1 MWRLQTSKPEKT
13 KDFSALDASTLTG
26 RQTIAE
32 FNKVVDEKT
41 EELSAGHETYTIAQ
55 QYTNLCTAVN
65 HAIQSVLPDKKKGK
79 RFARVVS
86 KRTRDLFKVRE
97 KMDKSNAKRTKADYD
112 KLQKRI
118 KESSMQDHA
127 EWVSKCAEEMV
138 DTNNV
143 GDTRKLYQLVKK
155 LSGKEDKKPAVDLSI
170 DKQGAVITNATERAA
185 AWYKFLKQKF
195 AVTTTEQGR
204 PAMPDLPARD
214 ADNKLK
220 AREVWK
226 AVKSLKN
233 HKAVGAD
240 GIPVEVYKASTSAFL
255 LLYELLDRVWREEA
269 VPVDLGVAIFKMLY
283 KRKGSPN
290 DPGKYRCIGLLNSA
304 YKVLSTVMLQRLQV
318 ETKVYLKDWQAGF
331 RQGRGC
337 RDNVLI
343 LRTLVDKMLRENKPL
358 VLTFINYSAAFDSVG
373 HKFLDHA
380 LGEAAA
386 KPKTRAIFRSIYSS
400 ASAKT
405 RVKSTDGQH
414 VYSEAFPV
422 RRGVIQGD
430 ITSPMYFIIALEAI
444 LRKYDNIPGKGVSF
458 GGTTLHTLG
467 YADDAALIDGGSA
480 MATKRVSNIARGSKE
495 AADMEI
501 NISKTECMH
510 VKRQQKVATPDKQA
524 ADKVCKHKCSNP
536 GCGWIF
542 GNKLGLRIHQGKRCE
557 WRDFHQIE
565 RILILDHRCD
575 ELLVGIGKTEF
586 LVKWKGY
593 NHEHNAWVAYENA
606 TTTAI
611 TEYLRANGRYDFSWR
626 FRCASCDKPCRSK
639 QGVKVHYAAKC
650 RRKDQRQTF
659 AGTVAQ
665 RLHAEEALDERQ
677 ALEDIVLCEGEA
689 LKNSY
694 KFKYLGSMFSA
705 DGKDEIDIRSR

>member
-55 QYTNLCTAVN
+55 QYTNLCAAVN

-304 YKVLSTVMLQRLQV
+304 YKVLSTVMLQRL
-318 ETKVYLKDWQAGF
+318 
-331 RQGRGC
+331 
-337 RDNVLI
+337 
-343 LRTLVDKMLRENKPL
+343 
-358 VLTFINYSAAFDSVG
+358 
-373 HKFLDHA
+373 
-380 LGEAAA
+380 
-386 KPKTRAIFRSIYSS
+386 
-400 ASAKT
+400 
-405 RVKSTDGQH
+405 
-414 VYSEAFPV
+414 
-422 RRGVIQGD
+422 
-430 ITSPMYFIIALEAI
+430 
-444 LRKYDNIPGKGVSF
+444 
-458 GGTTLHTLG
+458 
-467 YADDAALIDGGSA
+467 
-480 MATKRVSNIARGSKE
+480 
-495 AADMEI
+495 
-501 NISKTECMH
+501 
-510 VKRQQKVATPDKQA
+510 
-524 ADKVCKHKCSNP
+524 
-536 GCGWIF
+536 
-542 GNKLGLRIHQGKRCE
+542 
-557 WRDFHQIE
+557 
-565 RILILDHRCD
+565 
-575 ELLVGIGKTEF
+575 
-586 LVKWKGY
+586 
-593 NHEHNAWVAYENA
+593 
-606 TTTAI
+606 
-611 TEYLRANGRYDFSWR
+611 
-626 FRCASCDKPCRSK
+626 
-639 QGVKVHYAAKC
+639 
-650 RRKDQRQTF
+650 
-659 AGTVAQ
+659 
-665 RLHAEEALDERQ
+665 
-677 ALEDIVLCEGEA
+677 
-689 LKNSY
+689 
-694 KFKYLGSMFSA
+694 
-705 DGKDEIDIRSR
+705 